1 MRLVLISP
9 PEPHLPAEA
18 ELLSAMF
25 DRGLQ
30 QYHLRKPGCTWS
42 QVRPLLERLKP
53 EHRKRTMVHQHHA
66 EATREFAVRVSLA
79 VGTPSPAPQWIPC
92 CALPVDGRRPSP
104 IPPRRGASAGALQGL
119 HYPARLR
126 PAPPLPALQGLLQ
139 STSLHS
145 LEELLV
151 GWGPYLDYGFLSPIF
166 DSISKRGYQAAGFD
180 RARLRQLLGACP
192 LEVVALGGITPGR
205 VREAR
210 ELGFGGVAVIG
221 SVWGAPDPVEAFLEL
236 QAACEAC
243 SS

>member
-53 EHRKRTMVHQHHA
+53 EHRKRTMVHQHHG

-79 VGTPSPAPQWIPC
+79 VGTPSPAPQWLPC

-145 LEELLV
+145 LEELL
-151 GWGPYLDYGFLSPIF
+151 GRMRHSRLADINQKHGHAASLQNEALAPGETAEKKAAQQERRWGEG
-166 DSISKRGYQAAGFD
+166 AAGVLCHTVCN
-180 RARLRQLLGACP
+180 AAQLHSGATSMWLG
-192 LEVVALGGITPGR
+192 
-205 VREAR
+205 
-210 ELGFGGVAVIG
+210 
-221 SVWGAPDPVEAFLEL
+221 D
-236 QAACEAC
+236 
-243 SS
+243 